1 MAIDYL
7 NPTGLD
13 SFQNWLQVDG
23 QILHAINVYQPGQG
37 MIAKRPGYGTFLNS
51 LGAQVNSLFSFPK
64 QDGTTLFLYAAAG
77 SILSVS
83 QQGTANWINAQGST
97 GGDIGGT
104 ITNGNHVGHA
114 ILNNVMIVGDGAGST
129 RHTTNGT
136 QFNNTSLAPIA
147 QHLSQFHNRIYAS
160 DGTTSNFT
168 YSSAGSADN
177 WSISLPA
184 DSSSFTIPDEGAV
197 GKHFVAGD
205 RLVIAKTKGKL
216 FNWDDTTL
224 IDMSS
229 KFGPSS
235 PWSVANIDDTW
246 FYMNQLGI
254 FQTDG
259 ANRQLISNSIQNY
272 FYNNQNSGIGTA
284 QMGTAPGQTYF
295 WDYFVA
301 VGTITDPLVG
311 RQINNAVIKYDFIK
325 NHFHAWSL
333 ANAPTAMHSYI
344 DTSNQRQFIFG
355 DTTGQVYQLDRTKTS
370 DNGIPIQTELV
381 LLFNYAS
388 QQSEFSP
395 TSASAVTGS
404 TWQKK
409 WNYGRFF
416 FQPGDEVN
424 IQYAF
429 SDSLTYQHLRWSE
442 AINTKIG
449 GGQFWQVSDGVVEI
463 RFPNDSNNL
472 PRSRFL
478 FVRIYED
485 SDNSAWL
492 YRGAQ
497 IAAEVQ
503 LIS

>member
-7 NPTGLD
+7 NPTGID
-13 SFQNWLQVDG
+13 SYQNWLQVDG
-23 QILHAINVYQPGQG
+23 QIIHANNVYQPGQG
-37 MIAKRPGYGTFLNS
+37 IIAKRPGYGTFLNS
-51 LGAQVNSLFSFPK
+51 LGTQVNSLFSFPK

-77 SILSVS
+77 SLLNYSV
-83 QQGTANWINAQGST
+83 QGTANWAIAQGSS
-97 GGDIGGT
+97 GGDVGGT
-104 ITNGNHVGHA
+104 ITNGNHVGNA
-114 ILNNVMIVGDGAGST
+114 ILNNVLIVGDGVGST

-136 QFNNTSLAPIA
+136 QFTNTTLAPVA
-147 QHLSQFHNRIYAS
+147 QHLTQFHNRIYAS
-160 DGTTSNFT
+160 DGTSSTLT

-177 WSISLPA
+177 WSITLPA
-184 DSSSFTIPDEGAV
+184 DSSSFTVPDEGAV
-197 GKHFVAGD
+197 GKTFVAGD
-205 RLVIAKTKGKL
+205 RLIITKTKGKL
-216 FNWDDTTL
+216 FNYDDVTL

-229 KFGPSS
+229 KYGPSS

-246 FYMNQLGI
+246 FYMNQVGI

-259 ANRQLISNSIQNY
+259 ANKQLISNVIQNY
-272 FYNNQNSGIGTA
+272 FYNNQNNGIGTA
-284 QMGTAPGQTYF
+284 ALGTAPASSHI
-295 WDYFVA
+295 WDYLVA
-301 VGTITDPLVG
+301 VGTITDPTVG
-311 RQINNAVIKYDFIK
+311 RQINNAILKYDFIK
-325 NHFHAWSL
+325 NQFHTWSF
-333 ANAPTAMHSYI
+333 ANAPTAMHSFI
-344 DTSNQRQFIFG
+344 DINNQRQFIFG

-370 DNGIPIQTELV
+370 DNGTPIQTELV

-388 QQSEFSP
+388 QQSEFSQ

-404 TWQKK
+404 TWEKRWK
-409 WNYGRFF
+409 YGRFF

-429 SDSLTYQHLRWSE
+429 SNTLTYQHLRWSE

-449 GGQFWQVSDGVVEI
+449 DGDYWQVSDGVVEI
-463 RFPNDSNNL
+463 RFPNDPNNL

-478 FVRIYED
+478 FIRIYDD

-497 IAAEVQ
+497 IDAELQ